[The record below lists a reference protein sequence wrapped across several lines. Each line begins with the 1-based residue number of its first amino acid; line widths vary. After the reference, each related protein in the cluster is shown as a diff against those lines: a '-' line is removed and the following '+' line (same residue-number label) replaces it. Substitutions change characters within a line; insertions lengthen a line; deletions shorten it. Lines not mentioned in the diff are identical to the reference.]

1 VELRFTALA
10 RGIASALL
18 ATVLAVMLLAHS
30 APTPSD
36 HTTPTASSHSN
47 AHLCDDLSH
56 PEEAAGHYW
65 TRASHH
71 PAPVSRRSSTTDGTS
86 ALTKGASSTGA
97 CGPTGLG
104 HGALRQPA
112 ASRPSVLQVFRC

>member
-1 VELRFTALA
+1 VELRFTLVA

-36 HTTPTASSHSN
+36 HTTRTASAKAS
-47 AHLCDDLSH
+47 AHLCDALPQ

-65 TRASHH
+65 TRASHD
-71 PAPVSRRSSTTDGTS
+71 PAPASREAAPRTAHQRCCATPPAQIAVS
-86 ALTKGASSTGA
+86 
-97 CGPTGLG
+97 GLG
-104 HGALRQPA
+104 TVR
-112 ASRPSVLQVFRC
+112 